1 MTALGIYLL
10 SSLVFTVGALLEFAA
25 VIVVDRFNNSKK
37 EDILKK
43 ESTLCTTSHYF
54 DKQAPITSIR
64 MRNVAGGKAH
74 LFEMNRTGLSIAP
87 DTKTNEG
94 RPYFS
99 VDKIDLAAFWTYLTI
114 YLFFNLVYWV
124 SYMN

>member
-37 EDILKK
+37 EDVLKK
-43 ESTLCTTSHYF
+43 ESTQCTSSHYP
-54 DKQAPITSIR
+54 DKQAAITSIG
-64 MRNVAGGKAH
+64 MRNVAGGKSH
-74 LFEMNRTGLSIAP
+74 LFEMNRSCFSNSP
-87 DTKTNEG
+87 DTKTNEC

-99 VDKIDLAAFWTYLTI
+99 VDKIDVAAFWTYLTI